1 MKLLTSLACI
11 AILTLVAI
19 PPVAAGGRLLE
30 HAVPGPSLEG
40 NLLGIP
46 SERTVQVYLPPSYDR
61 DPERRYPT
69 LYILHG
75 IFDTNTTWT
84 RPWNEEHPGF
94 DTLQA
99 LMDQGIARRGLQEMI
114 LVIPDSD
121 KACHYTDSPVR
132 GNWARF
138 IAEDLV
144 GFVDARYRTIDRAR
158 ARGIAGHSMGGH
170 GAIKLAMQHPD
181 RFAVAYGLNSS
192 VLGWGGDLTPDNP
205 AFAPLAG
212 LESLDDLGD
221 VNFYVQALV
230 AIGHCFAPNPNAPLL
245 TDLPFGKSGDRLV
258 AIQPGFDRWQAQMP
272 IHMVADHVENLKRL
286 RGLRFDTAFVD
297 EFSHI
302 PETSQELSRVLTEHG
317 IDHTFEMYN
326 GDHRN
331 RLWGREGRLYTELLP
346 FFSDRLEPG
355 SARP

>member
-1 MKLLTSLACI
+1 MRPLKFVACA
-11 AILTLVAI
+11 AILALIAI

-40 NLLGIP
+40 NLLGIS

-138 IAEDLV
+138 ITEDLV
-144 GFVDARYRTIDRAR
+144 AFVDARYRTIDRATG
-158 ARGIAGHSMGGH
+158 RGIAGHSMGGH

-181 RFAVAYGLNSS
+181 RFAVAYGLNPS
-192 VLGWGGDLTPDNP
+192 VLGWGGDVTPDNP

-212 LESLDDLGD
+212 LESLDDLAD
-221 VNFYVQALV
+221 ANFYVQALV
-230 AIGHCFAPNPNAPLL
+230 AIGHCFAPNPNSPLL

-258 AIQPGFDRWQAQMP
+258 AIQPGFDRWQSQMP

-286 RGLRFDTAFVD
+286 RGLRFDSAFVD

-302 PETSQELSRVLTEHG
+302 PETSQELSRVLTEYG